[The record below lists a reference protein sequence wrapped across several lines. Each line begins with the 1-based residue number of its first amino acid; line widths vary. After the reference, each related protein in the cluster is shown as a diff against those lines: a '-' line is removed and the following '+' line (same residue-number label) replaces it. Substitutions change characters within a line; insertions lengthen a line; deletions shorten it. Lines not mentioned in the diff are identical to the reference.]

1 MRAAEATEALTQS
14 LKNHFPNDVAAA
26 IAADTS
32 ALREVVASVVGE
44 EIDANTLDGRIFSIA
59 VNTND
64 ATKDRL
70 ASGNPS
76 PAAWLRDELD
86 QWW

>member
-1 MRAAEATEALTQS
+1 MRAAEAAEALAKS
-14 LKNHFPNDVAAA
+14 LKNHFPDDVAAA
-26 IAADTS
+26 ITADAP

-44 EIDANTLDGRIFSIA
+44 EIDAPTLDGRIFVIA

-70 ASGNPS
+70 ASGSGS